1 MPPQAGPTLFP
12 APGSGYPGNAYV
24 PSTTA
29 QVALNTYL
37 PYPYGPLPYGQVS
50 PLVPYPQYAT
60 APLTPYGMMQPAQ
73 TRIEITN
80 NKNPVT
86 VTVPQQPDWV
96 AFPAVQLDPKG
107 APFGST
113 PNTAAAFN
121 KYSTSLKPGV
131 TFIPSVNY
139 TFTRNFPIMPN
150 IPPPVDLFT
159 GTGPSGEAPYHIV
172 GSVLSERPRDEDFS
186 KQSKVE
192 ITGGPDE
199 AMKQLRLQQLFGNGM
214 SRVMDKIARTRS
226 TRKRFPRAVH
236 QQLYEY
242 HVPGGYL
249 GGDGGIGSDYAAV
262 SAPSEYFAMDE
273 QGDAAFGE
281 HGFGAA
287 DRSPIYQVFVS
298 FTRSFPLSLPRSFR
312 RAPSLSLPR
321 LFSSFPLSFPFSF
334 SLTFSLFLPLSSA
347 LSYSLPLLLFTS
359 HSLPLCLLFSFA
371 TATATARWYTCLAA
385 NAHSSPRA
393 LPVLCFDSLSFP
405 FFQGE
410 YHDYEGGEWVE
421 M

>member
-1 MPPQAGPTLFP
+1 MAGEYGSMPHVRVAASQQSGWRAVAASALTLLAFAVLAVHVSSRPGSAMGGVQLLDAVSAIGNEAPTSIAMAQPQPPIAGFPFGFDPVSGATQFMPMPGPYATGVMPPQAGPTLFP

-29 QVALNTYL
+29 QVALNTYQ

-96 AFPAVQLDPKG
+96 NFPAVQLDPNG

-121 KYSTSLKPGV
+121 EYSTSLKPGV

-214 SRVMDKIARTRS
+214 SRAMDKFARTRSTRS

-262 SAPSEYFAMDE
+262 SAPSEYFGMDE

-287 DRSPIYQVFVS
+287 DRSPIYQ
-298 FTRSFPLSLPRSFR
+298 
-312 RAPSLSLPR
+312 
-321 LFSSFPLSFPFSF
+321 
-334 SLTFSLFLPLSSA
+334 
-347 LSYSLPLLLFTS
+347 
-359 HSLPLCLLFSFA
+359 
-371 TATATARWYTCLAA
+371 
-385 NAHSSPRA
+385 
-393 LPVLCFDSLSFP
+393 
-405 FFQGE
+405 GE